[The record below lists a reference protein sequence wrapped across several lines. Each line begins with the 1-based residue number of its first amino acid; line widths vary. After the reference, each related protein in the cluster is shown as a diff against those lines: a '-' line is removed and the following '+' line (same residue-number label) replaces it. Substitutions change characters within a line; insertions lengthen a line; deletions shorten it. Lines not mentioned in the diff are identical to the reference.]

1 MPDRTATP
9 VYIGTYTDGDSQGIY
24 RLELDLVHGRLSPPV
39 LVAEAM
45 NPSFL
50 APHPSRPVLYS
61 VSEIH
66 SAGHGRRPSLL
77 AYEMRDDGSLRLI
90 NERWSRGL
98 GACFASVHPAGTH
111 VFVAHYRTGS
121 VAALPIGGD
130 GELLPAS
137 SVVQHR
143 GSSMHPVRQDG
154 PHAHSVRMAPGNEF
168 VLAADLGCDRVFV
181 YRFDPLEGRLLPHE
195 PAVFVAASGAGPR
208 HLAVHPSGGTVF
220 VINELNSTVASYLW
234 DGTRGTL
241 HQHGVVST
249 VPDEFD
255 GENTAAEVVVHPSG
269 RFVYGSNRGH
279 DSIAAFRIGD
289 NGTLRP
295 VGICSS
301 GGRTPRHFAIDASG
315 TFLLV
320 ANQESDSLILFRI
333 DLESGVLS
341 QTRAQATVASP
352 VFVGILS

>member
-1 MPDRTATP
+1 MPDSTLMP
-9 VYIGTYTDGDSQGIY
+9 VYIGTYTDGDSEGIY
-24 RLELDLVHGRLSPPV
+24 RLELDIVHGRLSPPV

-50 APHPSRPVLYS
+50 APHPSRPVLYA

-66 SAGHGRRPSLL
+66 EAEHGTRPSLL
-77 AYEMRDDGSLRLI
+77 AYEIRDDGTLRLI
-90 NERWSRGL
+90 NERWSGGR

-111 VFVAHYRTGS
+111 VFVANYRTGS
-121 VAALPIGGD
+121 VSALPIGGD
-130 GELLPAS
+130 GALRPAS

-143 GSSMHPVRQDG
+143 GSSVHPVRQDG
-154 PHAHSVRMAPGNEF
+154 PHVHSVLMAPGNEF
-168 VLAADLGCDRVFV
+168 VLAADLGCDEVFV
-181 YRFDPLEGRLLPHE
+181 YRFDPLDGRLSPHE
-195 PAVFVAASGAGPR
+195 PAVIVAAAGAGPR
-208 HLAVHPSGGTVF
+208 HLAIHPSGGAVF
-220 VINELNSTVASYLW
+220 VINELDSTVTSYLW

-241 HQHGVVST
+241 HQRDVVST

-255 GENTAAEVVVHPSG
+255 GENTAAEVAVHPSG

-279 DSIAAFRIGD
+279 DSIVGFRIGD
-289 NGTLRP
+289 DGTLRP

-341 QTRAQATVASP
+341 QTRAHATVASP